1 MCARYWLQPYGLKLC
16 PFGGLQGT
24 NPFTTLRKRKEEG
37 LKLIVVDPRRS
48 ELATQADI
56 HLQIRPGEDPTLLAT
71 FINIILTE
79 GLHDHEFCER
89 WVEKDHLELLADAT
103 KAFTAELAAK
113 RCGVAEADIVKAAN
127 YSLRAQLNS
136 WNWNRAFNVSVP
148 KSHGAPR
155 YMP

>member
-1 MCARYWLQPYGLKLC
+1 MKRTAAMRAGVWEAGPQNFTQIDVLLAIGYNPMVSSYA

-71 FINIILTE
+71 FINIILTA
-79 GLHDHEFCER
+79 GLHDHEFC
-89 WVEKDHLELLADAT
+89 
-103 KAFTAELAAK
+103 
-113 RCGVAEADIVKAAN
+113 
-127 YSLRAQLNS
+127 
-136 WNWNRAFNVSVP
+136 
-148 KSHGAPR
+148 
-155 YMP
+155 